1 MSKQGFMNQKLGK
14 RMSRKAD
21 LQKAKLSAS
30 LMKGAARPSP
40 GNLRRKPG

>member
-30 LMKGAARPSP
+30 LKGAVRPSP